1 MCLVKEFN
9 IKSLANE
16 QDKYIIPIYQ
26 RNYAWGIDE
35 VELLLSDLKEAHKQN
50 KESNYYVGSLVVY
63 KRDKPN
69 TFEVIDG
76 QQRLTTFKILLK
88 IIDEELFNSLDL
100 TFDCRKHS
108 TEALNNLG
116 SGIKNNSENS
126 HIIHNYEFMKSKI
139 DKKDVDFLNFI
150 NFIKEKVIII
160 RTEIPEGTDLNHY
173 FEIMNNRGE
182 QLEQHEIIKADLM
195 AKLSNDSERSAF
207 ATIWD
212 ACSDMDVYIIKK
224 FPYSSDNENSIRT
237 NLFGD
242 LCNQIPSNFDDI
254 KEMFVKEDRYG
265 TGNTILNLL
274 ENNPKDNNQKEN
286 NIDESR
292 DATFKSIIDFP
303 NFLMIAL
310 KIFFNNDEI
319 SLNDKYLIK
328 TFKDCFEDGDK
339 SKIKSFIIFLLKIR
353 VLFDRYVIKSKE
365 DDDWVLHALKK
376 YKRKNKEKDYFYFS
390 EVNSFGKA
398 ILDDIATITEE
409 VDNNVGTDKY
419 KEEHE
424 KIIMLL
430 SMFHVSFR
438 QKIYKEW
445 LYELLKFLVNK
456 INIDVN
462 LRPDEYINFLEKL
475 ANEFFYARKE
485 LLDCGTGTPNYIFN
499 YLDYLLWR
507 DLSLYYNT
515 NNIHYPSK
523 LNRNEIILSKAGFS
537 FSMARNSVEHYY
549 PRSRQDNDNVENNI
563 DSFGNL
569 CLISHYQNSSLNA
582 KSTEEKRA
590 QYLSG
595 DIACASLKQAIMLS
609 KSTWDIEAINK
620 HGNDM
625 KRILEKETE
634 RVNYLEK
641 TNE

>member
-1 MCLVKEFN
+1 MSLVGEFN
-9 IKSLANE
+9 IRSLANN

-35 VELLLSDLKEAHKQN
+35 VELLISDLKEAYEKN
-50 KESNYYVGSLVVY
+50 KNSNYYVGSLIVY
-63 KRDKPN
+63 RRGYY

-100 TFDCRKHS
+100 NFDCRKHS
-108 TEALNNLG
+108 TEALNHLG

-126 HIIHNYEFMKSKI
+126 HIIHNYEFMKSCI
-139 DKKDVDFLNFI
+139 DKNDVDFL

-160 RTEIPEGTDLNHY
+160 RTEIPKGTDLNHY

-182 QLEQHEIIKADLM
+182 QLEQHEIIKAHLM
-195 AKLSNDSERSAF
+195 EKLSNESERSAF
-207 ATIWD
+207 AAIWD
-212 ACSDMDVYIIKK
+212 ACSDMDVYLIKK
-224 FPYSSDNENSIRT
+224 FSYSSDNENNIRT
-237 NLFGD
+237 KLFGD
-242 LCNQIPSNFDDI
+242 LCNHIPTNFDSIKDI
-254 KEMFVKEDRYG
+254 FRKEGGDSEE
-265 TGNTILNLL
+265 NTILALLKRNLG
-274 ENNPKDNNQKEN
+274 DNNQKDSNADEN
-286 NIDESR
+286 R
-292 DATFKSIIDFP
+292 GATFKSIIDFP

-310 KIFFNNDEI
+310 KIFFNNNEI

-328 TFKDCFEDGDK
+328 TFKDCFEEGDK
-339 SKIKSFIIFLLKIR
+339 SKIKNFIIFLLKIR
-353 VLFDRYVIKSKE
+353 VLFDRYIIKSKE
-365 DDDWVLHALKK
+365 DDDWVLYALKK
-376 YKRKNKEKDYFYFS
+376 YKRNNKGKDYFYFG

-409 VDNNVGTDKY
+409 VNNNVETDKY
-419 KEEHE
+419 KEEHK

-445 LYELLKFLVNK
+445 LYEVLKFLSNK
-456 INIDVN
+456 VNIDVN

-475 ANEFFYARKE
+475 ASKFFYARKK

-515 NNIHYPSK
+515 NNIHYPPN
-523 LNRNEIILSKAGFS
+523 LNSDKIILSKEGFS

-549 PRSRQDNDNVENNI
+549 PRSRQDNNVENDI
-563 DSFGNL
+563 DNFGNL

-590 QYLSG
+590 QYFSE
-595 DIACASLKQAIMLS
+595 DITCTSLKQAIMLS
-609 KSTWDIEAINK
+609 KSTWDIETINE
-620 HGNDM
+620 HGKEM
-625 KRILEKETE
+625 KSILEKETE
-634 RVNYLEK
+634 RVNYLDK
-641 TNE
+641 D

>member
-1 MCLVKEFN
+1 MSLVGKFN
-9 IKSLANE
+9 IRSLANN

-35 VELLLSDLKEAHKQN
+35 VELLISDLKEAYEKN
-50 KESNYYVGSLVVY
+50 KNSNYYVGSLIVY
-63 KRDKPN
+63 KRDDY

-88 IIDEELFNSLDL
+88 VIDEELFNSLDL
-100 TFDCRKHS
+100 NFDCRKHS
-108 TEALNNLG
+108 TEALNHLG

-126 HIIHNYEFMKSKI
+126 HIIHNYEFMKSNI
-139 DKKDVDFLNFI
+139 GKDTDFL

-195 AKLSNDSERSAF
+195 EKLSNESERSAF
-207 ATIWD
+207 AAIWD
-212 ACSDMDVYIIKK
+212 ACSDMDFYLIKK
-224 FPYSSDNENSIRT
+224 FSYSSDNENSVRT
-237 NLFGD
+237 KLFGD
-242 LCNQIPSNFDDI
+242 LCNHIPTNFDSIKDI
-254 KEMFVKEDRYG
+254 FRKEGGGSEK
-265 TGNTILNLL
+265 NTILALLKRNLR
-274 ENNPKDNNQKEN
+274 DNNQEDRNADEN
-286 NIDESR
+286 R

-339 SKIKSFIIFLLKIR
+339 SKIKNFIIFLLKIR

-365 DDDWVLHALKK
+365 DDDWVLYALKK

-390 EVNSFGKA
+390 DVNSFGKA

-409 VDNNVGTDKY
+409 VDNNVETDKY
-419 KEEHE
+419 KEEHK

-445 LYELLKFLVNK
+445 LYEVLKFLSNK
-456 INIDVN
+456 VNIDVN

-475 ANEFFYARKE
+475 ASEFFYARKE
-485 LLDCGTGTPNYIFN
+485 LLDCGTRTPNYIFN

-507 DLSLYYNT
+507 DLYT
-515 NNIHYPSK
+515 NNIHYPPN
-523 LNRNEIILSKAGFS
+523 LNSDKIILSKEGFS

-549 PRSRQDNDNVENNI
+549 PRSRQDNNVENDI
-563 DSFGNL
+563 DNFGNL

-590 QYLSG
+590 QYFSG
-595 DIACASLKQAIMLS
+595 DITCASLKQAIMLS

-620 HGNDM
+620 HDNDM

>member
-1 MCLVKEFN
+1 MSLVKEFN
-9 IKSLANE
+9 IKSLANN

-35 VELLLSDLKEAHKQN
+35 IELLISDLKDAYAQN
-50 KESNYYVGSLVVY
+50 RESNYYIGSLIVY
-63 KRDKPN
+63 KRN
-69 TFEVIDG
+69 ECTFEVIDG

-88 IIDEELFNSLDL
+88 IIDEGLFNSLDL
-100 TFDCRKHS
+100 NFDCRRNS
-108 TEALNNLG
+108 TEALNYLG
-116 SGIKNNSENS
+116 SDIKNNSENN
-126 HIIHNYEFMKSKI
+126 HIIHNYEFMKSNIYRNI
-139 DKKDVDFLNFI
+139 DKPADFS
-150 NFIKEKVIII
+150 NFIKEKAMII

-182 QLEQHEIIKADLM
+182 QLEQHEIIKAHLM
-195 AKLSNDSERSAF
+195 EKLSNDSERCAF

-224 FPYSSDNENSIRT
+224 FSYSSDDENSIRT
-237 NLFGD
+237 KLFGD
-242 LCNQIPSNFDDI
+242 LCNQIPTNFDSI
-254 KEMFVKEDRYG
+254 KEIFRKEG
-265 TGNTILNLL
+265 GGSEENTITALL
-274 ENNPKDNNQKEN
+274 KRNPGDNNQKDSN
-286 NIDESR
+286 ADESR

-310 KIFFNNDEI
+310 RIFFKEKGI

-328 TFKDCFEDGDK
+328 TFKDYFKESDK
-339 SKIKSFIIFLLKIR
+339 SKVAKFIIFLLKIR
-353 VLFDRYVIKSKE
+353 VLFDRYIIKSKE
-365 DDDWVLHALKK
+365 DDDWVLYALKK
-376 YKRKNKEKDYFYFS
+376 YTKNNKGKDYFYFK

-398 ILDDIATITEE
+398 ILDDVATISEDDKNNTE
-409 VDNNVGTDKY
+409 TDEY
-419 KEEHE
+419 QEEH
-424 KIIMLL
+424 KKTIMLL

-445 LYELLKFLVNK
+445 LYEVLGFLSNK
-456 INIDVN
+456 INIDIN

-475 ANEFFYARKE
+475 ANEFFYDRKE

-515 NNIHYPSK
+515 DNIHYPSK
-523 LNRNEIILSKAGFS
+523 LNSNKIILSKAGFS

-609 KSTWDIEAINK
+609 KSTWDTEAINK

-625 KRILEKETE
+625 KKILEKETE

>member
-1 MCLVKEFN
+1 MSLVEKFN
-9 IKSLANE
+9 IRSLANN

-35 VELLLSDLKEAHKQN
+35 VELLISDLKEAYEKN
-50 KESNYYVGSLVVY
+50 KNSNYYVGSLIVY
-63 KRDKPN
+63 KRNDY

-88 IIDEELFNSLDL
+88 VIDEELFNSLDL
-100 TFDCRKHS
+100 SFDCRIHS
-108 TEALNNLG
+108 TEALNHLG
-116 SGIKNNSENS
+116 SSIKNNSENS
-126 HIIHNYEFMKSKI
+126 HIIHNYEFMKSNI
-139 DKKDVDFLNFI
+139 DKDTDFL

-160 RTEIPEGTDLNHY
+160 RTEIPKGTDLNHY

-195 AKLSNDSERSAF
+195 EKLSNESERSAF
-207 ATIWD
+207 AAIWD
-212 ACSDMDVYIIKK
+212 ACSDMDAYLIKK
-224 FPYSSDNENSIRT
+224 FSYSSDNENSVRT
-237 NLFGD
+237 KLFGD
-242 LCNQIPSNFDDI
+242 LCNHIPTNFDSIKDI
-254 KEMFVKEDRYG
+254 FRKEGGGSEK
-265 TGNTILNLL
+265 NTILTLLKRNLR
-274 ENNPKDNNQKEN
+274 DNNQEDRNADEN
-286 NIDESR
+286 R

-303 NFLMIAL
+303 NFLMISL
-310 KIFFNNDEI
+310 RIFFDNDEI

-328 TFKDCFEDGDK
+328 TFKDYFKESDK
-339 SKIKSFIIFLLKIR
+339 SKVAKFIIFLLKIR
-353 VLFDRYVIKSKE
+353 VLFDRYIIKSKE
-365 DDDWVLHALKK
+365 DDDWVLYALKK
-376 YKRKNKEKDYFYFS
+376 YKRNNKGKDYFYFG

-409 VDNNVGTDKY
+409 VDNNVETDKY
-419 KEEHE
+419 KEEHK

-445 LYELLKFLVNK
+445 LYEVLKFLSNK
-456 INIDVN
+456 VNIDVN
-462 LRPDEYINFLEKL
+462 LRSDEYINFLEKL
-475 ANEFFYARKE
+475 ANEFFYDRKE

-515 NNIHYPSK
+515 DNIHYPSK
-523 LNRNEIILSKAGFS
+523 LNSNKIILSKAGFS

-609 KSTWDIEAINK
+609 KSTWDTEAINK